1 MPRRFSRISP
11 SLRGK
16 PIKLER
22 VLQISESHCGP
33 AVVQMLLANLGIGV
47 SQEQVA
53 EAGGATE
60 LIELHGMRVDQLAL
74 AVKLISPAVT
84 FWFKQNSR
92 LRELIALVT
101 RHRYPVGVEW
111 QGLFEDDESSETED
125 ADYGHYSVVTHV
137 DLKRKEL
144 IIADPYKDFV
154 DQDRIFSLEF
164 FARRWWD
171 TNEITDP
178 TTGRTELVEDYHMMF
193 IITPAE
199 ATFPAEL
206 GMIAAR

>member
-1 MPRRFSRISP
+1 MPRKSSLSP

-16 PIKLER
+16 PIKVQR

-33 AVVQMLLANLGIGV
+33 AVAQMLLANVGV
-47 SQEQVA
+47 TVTQEAIA
-53 EAGGATE
+53 ELGGATE
-60 LIELHGMRVDQLAL
+60 LIELHGMRVDQLAH
-74 AVKLISPAVT
+74 AVRLLSPEVT
-84 FWFKQNSR
+84 FWFKHHSR
-92 LRELIALVT
+92 LRDLIALVT
-101 RHRYPVGVEW
+101 RYRYPVGVEW

-171 TNEITDP
+171 TNEIVDP
-178 TTGRTELVEDYHMMF
+178 ITGRSELVEDYHMMF

-199 ATFPAEL
+199 LTFPADL
-206 GMIAAR
+206 GMISAR